1 MCNLIK
7 YPEYVLVRGLSGA
20 QLRLFIHIHT
30 PLLNGVLKLDFLV
43 ATKMLFYL
51 PNLLYNVIL
60 YNKITNRNR
69 FSQEITVATE
79 NPSLTCHL
87 VHFADIAIY
96 ESNIYLVN
104 TSTDIKNR

>member
-1 MCNLIK
+1 MK
-7 YPEYVLVRGLSGA
+7 Y
-20 QLRLFIHIHT
+20 HI
-30 PLLNGVLKLDFLV
+30 
-43 ATKMLFYL
+43 
-51 PNLLYNVIL
+51 
-60 YNKITNRNR
+60 NRNR